1 MPWWDNIWRGSP
13 RDRFAQQLMAEL
25 ARAGD
30 TRMVEY
36 DPAEFRLIFRD
47 ASGEQGVLNLGNLF
61 AEFTAANKSDRSRC
75 MKTMVRAALS
85 HMKPMPDEFDEAAYD
100 LRPRLWTRSTFE
112 HLRYQNILNDELGVD
127 WPLEDVGEHLQLSL
141 VYDLP
146 ESVRSISMVDLN
158 RWDKSYWEA
167 RERAV
172 ENLAEVEVV
181 YARLGDALYVTDT
194 GDTYDGTRLIMLD
207 FIRQLE
213 VPGRPLAMVPNR
225 DTLIV
230 TGTES
235 IEGQEQMLA
244 IAAMEMQQKP
254 RPMTGVPLVLAAD
267 DQWEDYRVSED
278 HPLKPEYDQLRMG
291 WLGAEY
297 EQQREMLV
305 RINEKRAEDVFVASY
320 SLLEKDG
327 QRYSYCVWGGEYISW
342 LPETDLVAL
351 MESEHS
357 QPRLVRFSE
366 LQQRCPDLLREL
378 EYYPRRFEVV
388 EFPDPEVV
396 ESLQDFGG

>member
-1 MPWWDNIWRGSP
+1 MPWWDNILGGNP
-13 RDRFAQQLMAEL
+13 RDRFAQQLMSEL

-30 TRMVEY
+30 TRLAEY
-36 DPAEFRLIFRD
+36 DPAEFRLVFRD
-47 ASGEQGVLNLGNLF
+47 SSGEQGVLNLSNLF
-61 AEFTAANKSDRSRC
+61 AEYTAANKSDRPRC
-75 MKTMVRAALS
+75 MKAMVRAALS
-85 HMKPMPDEFDEAAYD
+85 HMKPMPDVFDEAAYD

-112 HLRYQNILNDELGVD
+112 HLRYQSILNDEAGLD

-146 ESVRSISMVDLN
+146 ESVRSISMEDLN
-158 RWDKSYWEA
+158 RWEKTYWEA

-181 YARLGDALYVTDT
+181 YARLGDDLYVTDT

-207 FIRQLE
+207 FIRELE

-244 IAAMEMQQKP
+244 IAAMEMQHKP
-254 RPMTGVPLVLAAD
+254 RPMVGSPLILAAD
-267 DQWEDYRVSED
+267 NQWEDYQVPD
-278 HPLKPEYDQLRMG
+278 VHPLSADYHELRMA

-297 EQQREMLV
+297 EQQREMLA
-305 RINEKRAEDVFVASY
+305 RINEKQRNDIFVASY
-320 SLLEKDG
+320 SMLEKDG
-327 QRYSYCVWGGEYISW
+327 RRFSYCVWGGEYISW

-351 MESEHS
+351 METEQS
-357 QPRLVRFSE
+357 QPRLVRFAE
-366 LQQRCPDLLREL
+366 LKERCPHLLREL

-388 EFPDPEVV
+388 DFPQTGVR
-396 ESLQDFGG
+396 ESLRDFAV